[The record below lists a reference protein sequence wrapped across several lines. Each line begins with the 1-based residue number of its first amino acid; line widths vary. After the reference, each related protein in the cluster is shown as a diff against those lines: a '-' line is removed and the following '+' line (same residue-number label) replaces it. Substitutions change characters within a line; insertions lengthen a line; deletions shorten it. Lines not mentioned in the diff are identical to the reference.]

1 MILFLSLSSLTF
13 CENRY
18 LGIFL
23 CTSYTNN
30 RALAVYILFVT
41 VDVNRVV
48 QQEQEASAPTHSA
61 PYASPLDAF
70 GDMCSLSPTAHS
82 S

>member
-1 MILFLSLSSLTF
+1 MILFLILSSLAF

-18 LGIFL
+18 LGMLL
-23 CTSYTNN
+23 CKSYTNC
-30 RALAVYILFVT
+30 RVLAVYILFVT

-70 GDMCSLSPTAHS
+70 GYMCSLSPIAHAS
-82 S
+82 